1 MKLLSISGFCDK
13 NVKLTLDAYRVVHDE
28 SAFVSVGHL
37 ATVDARIEEVD
48 GVYLKKMEELV
59 NEVKLQ

>member
-13 NVKLTLDAYRVVHDE
+13 NLKLTLDAYRVVHDE

-37 ATVDARIEEVD
+37 ATVDGRVVVVG
-48 GVYLKKMEELV
+48 GVCLKK
-59 NEVKLQ
+59 NE